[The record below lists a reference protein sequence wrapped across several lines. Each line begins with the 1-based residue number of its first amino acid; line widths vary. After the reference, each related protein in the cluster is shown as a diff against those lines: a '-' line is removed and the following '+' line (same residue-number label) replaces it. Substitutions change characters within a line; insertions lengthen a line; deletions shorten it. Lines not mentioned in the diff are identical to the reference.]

1 MTLGREDTENEV
13 SARAR
18 KLSGNGVSGCV
29 VHSVGLS
36 SEKVQDSMMR
46 VRS

>member
-1 MTLGREDTENEV
+1 MTLGREDTGNEV

-18 KLSGNGVSGCV
+18 KLSGNGISEFV
-29 VHSVGLS
+29 VHLVGLS

-46 VRS
+46 GRS